1 MAYNFS
7 RGRQIVGDL
16 SGSDDSGR
24 DTGIDFEDDYIGF
37 QTSGSARMVVSGSK
51 VGVGTTSPS
60 TTFHAYANVSNEY
73 VATIDNDQASSGHV
87 LRLQTDGNGSGSR
100 LLEMED
106 GDGDV
111 IFRARADGR
120 FGFGPDGVS
129 SMGAGTF
136 VVGIDNSSH
145 TSDIAISQRLQHLGD
160 SNTYLDFPSADTF
173 NLVAGGNSF
182 LKYDGNIL
190 INNANADVDTKI
202 MADNGN
208 VVLHVDAGT
217 NRVGVG
223 TTSPIAEL
231 DVAGKIAITSESS
244 TPSQPSDGQGYLY
257 TKSDGKIYWRSYD
270 VSETD
275 LTSGGAAS
283 AGGPDG
289 AVQINDSNSL
299 TGSAGFTYDGEEV
312 YASGSVRIVGNQ
324 KFNDPGYSSGHQ
336 ANRSFTFKRH
346 YNISSISANN
356 WTNVVSWRPYVE
368 GTTNDPNNNT
378 LWTAVSFKMEISG
391 HTSGVANG
399 FRSRMGYV
407 SYEGSSAA
415 NASASDTTYGN
426 PISTDVNRSGW
437 VTTLRI
443 NPNQAGA
450 TGFSGIVYV
459 EIHFARGEGS
469 NGESIVWSIT

>member
-24 DTGIDFEDDYIGF
+24 DTGIDFENDYIGL
-37 QTSGSARMVVSGSK
+37 QTGGTTSMVLSGSK
-51 VGVGTTSPS
+51 VGIGTTSP
-60 TTFHAYANVSNEY
+60 EY
-73 VATIDNDQASSGHV
+73 
-87 LRLQTDGNGSGSR
+87 RLQVAGNIGVNQYIYHNGDANTFINFTDNR
-100 LLEMED
+100 
-106 GDGDV
+106 
-111 IFRARADGR
+111 IR
-120 FGFGPDGVS
+120 F
-129 SMGAGTF
+129 
-136 VVGIDNSSH
+136 N
-145 TSDIAISQRLQHLGD
+145 
-160 SNTYLDFPSADTF
+160 
-173 NLVAGGNSF
+173 AGGNNFIDCEDPGSAPH
-182 LKYDGNIL
+182 KVR
-190 INNANADVDTKI
+190 INNGGNNIDFVIKDNSGNTYFTADAST
-202 MADNGN
+202 
-208 VVLHVDAGT
+208 T
-217 NRVGVG
+217 RVGIQ
-223 TTSPIAEL
+223 TETPISEL

-244 TPSQPSDGQGYLY
+244 TPSQPADGQGYLY

-275 LTSGGAAS
+275 LTSGGGGGSS